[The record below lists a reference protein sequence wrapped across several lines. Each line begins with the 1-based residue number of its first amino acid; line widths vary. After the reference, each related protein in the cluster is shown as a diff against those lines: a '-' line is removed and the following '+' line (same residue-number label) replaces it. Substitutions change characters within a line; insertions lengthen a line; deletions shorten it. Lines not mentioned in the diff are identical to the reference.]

1 MDSEDEFYLP
11 LPQLIVV
18 ATGRFRPRTHSF
30 YLSQFLRSY
39 QYHSKA
45 GMIIIHIEFIF
56 ISTFAEQMS
65 LNSFYCGI
73 LTTDIGAKE
82 ISNCESMRLVNKMWE
97 S

>member
-1 MDSEDEFYLP
+1 MDSEDEFY

-18 ATGRFRPRTHSF
+18 ATGRFRSKDSQLLF
-30 YLSQFLRSY
+30 YLSQCFRS
-39 QYHSKA
+39 YHSKA

-73 LTTDIGAKE
+73 LTTDFGAKE
-82 ISNCESMRLVNKMWE
+82 ISNCESMRLVDTMCE